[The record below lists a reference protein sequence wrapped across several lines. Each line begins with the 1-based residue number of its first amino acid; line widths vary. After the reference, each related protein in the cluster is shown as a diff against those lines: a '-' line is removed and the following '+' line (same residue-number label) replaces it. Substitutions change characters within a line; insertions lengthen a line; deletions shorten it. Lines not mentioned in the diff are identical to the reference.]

1 MEIKL
6 KNSKTFK
13 IIIFIVVALIPLIYS
28 FFYLKSYWNPYGNL
42 SDMRIAVVNSDK
54 GKDDKNQGNE
64 FVQSL
69 KDSDTFKI
77 EEVNKEE
84 ADEGMK
90 KGNYYATIQI
100 PENFTECLESGATTD
115 KQIAEVTY
123 NPNQATNYLGTQIIN
138 SAIKTIQLNLQSKV
152 DKEVIANLSSKLNE
166 VPESLQEISD
176 GAGEILDGSESLN
189 SGIEQ
194 LNEGTEKLSS
204 SYSEFNDGVESAY
217 TGSKSLED
225 GISQVSGGINSLKDG
240 GKTLDSAISQINQG
254 ANQLS
259 EQGSNGIADLAS
271 GANDLNEGAKTLA
284 EGMQAYVPGT
294 NGLASGAKDYVE
306 GSNKLLTSVE
316 GYFSKVNEL
325 GSNAGKLITN
335 LQAIAQKYPD
345 DAQLQALVQ
354 SASDLT
360 KGFSGLQQYEAGI
373 NKGKSELQSNDTKI
387 KSGADQLLAVGNK
400 LQTGADSLYKG
411 TQSLVSGTS
420 DLGKIT
426 TGIQS
431 LKDALAQVKSGT
443 TTLNQGIDTLSNGT
457 GTLSAGSHSL
467 TTGLAKLDSSSET
480 IDNALDTL
488 NNGTQTAYDG
498 SNQLVSGVQTFKV
511 SIDEGLDNTKEQ
523 LRALDG
529 IEDFGAEPVKL
540 NTEAYGEVSSYGIAF
555 TPLFLCIGLWVG
567 ALMAYVVLY
576 YDHDERFGILGINNK
591 HRIVQNLIYLGIG
604 AVEGLITSILLK
616 VGLGFEVQNI
626 ALYYGTS
633 ILLGIAFMSIIQFLI
648 KNFGDIGKFLALI
661 ILVLQLAASGGT
673 FPVETIDKGFQAISP
688 YLPMTYAIKLLREI
702 LVPTTQNFKA
712 GYIAVLVGIILVTG
726 AITFIVDIL
735 KRKNGSYDTQKA
747 K

>member
-138 SAIKTIQLNLQSKV
+138 SAIKTIQLNLQSKI

-354 SASDLT
+354 SASNLT

-400 LQTGADSLYKG
+400 LQSGADSLYKG